1 MKKIFVPLLLT
12 CIFATK
18 SVSASIDVEE
28 LERLEKQGKY
38 QIALDLIEPWR
49 LENLQKEKAL
59 EVLLIQAKIYRK
71 QGRFEKA
78 ISTLEYIEENHYL
91 DTALVRTLNN
101 EKGICYR
108 RMSRLEE
115 AEKHYYRALKAAQEL
130 EDNTLIGLAYSNLG
144 TLYDHK
150 DQLAQAM
157 QFQLKAQSYLKGSD
171 DHSIKA
177 SNFYNLGDISVRL
190 NDYEQA
196 EIFFRWA
203 LAEDKKHGEI
213 VAIADSALRLSQVS
227 FKKENHVLAIENT
240 NEALKYLKQTTANEA
255 LSRAYHMLA
264 SSYIKLKQGEEA
276 LINAHLSLDF
286 ANKAQSSVQLI
297 YAHISV
303 SKAYLF
309 LEQPHLAENYV
320 LELARLVKEE
330 SHSPLMIQY
339 YEVAADLA
347 VQQGK
352 THEAFEFIQKALD
365 AHKVND
371 VKLNNQKAQTYRNS
385 ISSLV
390 QRQQLEVSE
399 KEKALAQSQLK
410 HNKFMQKALL
420 IAGLSA
426 LFICALLTYIYFI
439 KHRSANLA
447 AKLYQQNLKQKEKL
461 LADISHE
468 LRTPLSVLKLHIEA
482 LEHNLFDD
490 NNRAYAKINDKI
502 SQLNALITDVYQLSQ
517 AENNAIELN
526 EQIQCVRTLSE
537 NYSYD
542 IERMTESHNLE
553 FSSEISIPDGA
564 TITIDKP
571 KLDRVVT
578 NLCKNTCLYTDS
590 PGRVIFKMYQ
600 NKDHLNIE
608 LQDSSPTVTDEEIPK
623 LFERLYRV
631 ESSRSRATG
640 GSGLGL
646 SICKSLVELMSGNI
660 DIKRGSLGGLD
671 ISISLPIK

>member
-1 MKKIFVPLLLT
+1 MKKIFVPLLLA
-12 CIFATK
+12 CILSTQSA
-18 SVSASIDVEE
+18 SASIDVEE
-28 LERLEKQGKY
+28 LETLEKQGKY

-49 LENLQKEKAL
+49 LENLSQEKAL
-59 EVLLIQAKIYRK
+59 EVLLLQAKIYRK
-71 QGRFEKA
+71 QGRFEEA
-78 ISTLEYIEENHYL
+78 ISTLDYIEQNHYL
-91 DTALVRTLNN
+91 NTPLVRTLNN
-101 EKGICYR
+101 EKGINYR

-130 EDNTLIGLAYSNLG
+130 ENNTLIGLAYSNLG
-144 TLYDHK
+144 ALYDHK
-150 DQLAQAM
+150 NQLAQAM
-157 QFQLKAQSYLKGSD
+157 QFQLKAQGYLKGSD
-171 DHSIKA
+171 NHSIKA

-190 NDYEQA
+190 DDYEQA

-213 VAIADSALRLSQVS
+213 VAIADSALRLSHVS
-227 FKKENHVLAIENT
+227 FKKENYALAVENI
-240 NEALKYLKQTTANEA
+240 NEALKYLTQTNANES

-264 SSYIKLKQGEEA
+264 SSHMKLQQPDEA

-303 SKAYLF
+303 SKAYLS
-309 LEQPHLAENYV
+309 LKQPHLAQNYV
-320 LELARLVKEE
+320 TDLADLVVEE
-330 SHSPLMIQY
+330 THSPLAIHY

-347 VQQGK
+347 SQQK
-352 THEAFEFIQKALD
+352 KMDVAYAFLHKALI
-365 AHKVND
+365 ARKLND
-371 VKLNNQKAQTYRNS
+371 VRINNQRAQTFRNS

-399 KEKALAQSQLK
+399 KEKALAQSQLQ
-410 HNKFMQKALL
+410 HNKLMQKAWI

-426 LFICALLTYIYFI
+426 LFICVLLTYIYFI

-490 NNRAYAKINDKI
+490 NSRAYSKINDKI

-542 IERMTESHNLE
+542 IQRMTENHKLD
-553 FSSEISIPDGA
+553 FSREISIPEGA
-564 TITIDKP
+564 TINIDKP

-600 NKDHLNIE
+600 HKDYLNIE
-608 LQDSSPTVTDEEIPK
+608 FQDSSPTVTDEEIPK

>member
-1 MKKIFVPLLLT
+1 MKKIFVPLVLA
-12 CIFATK
+12 CIFSTQSA
-18 SVSASIDVEE
+18 SASIDVEE
-28 LERLEKQGKY
+28 LENLEKQGKY

-49 LENLQKEKAL
+49 LENLSEEKAL
-59 EVLLIQAKIYRK
+59 EVLLLQAKIYRK

-78 ISTLEYIEENHYL
+78 LSTLDYIEQNHYL
-91 DTALVRTLNN
+91 NTPLVRTLNN
-101 EKGICYR
+101 EKGINYR

-130 EDNTLIGLAYSNLG
+130 ENNTLIGLAYSNLG
-144 TLYDHK
+144 ALYDHK
-150 DQLAQAM
+150 NQLAQAM

-177 SNFYNLGDISVRL
+177 SNFYNLGDISVRMD
-190 NDYEQA
+190 DYEQA

-203 LAEDKKHGEI
+203 VAEDKKHGDV

-227 FKKENHVLAIENT
+227 FKQDNHVLAIENIT
-240 NEALKYLKQTTANEA
+240 EALRYLTQTNANQT
-255 LSRAYHMLA
+255 LSRAYHML
-264 SSYIKLKQGEEA
+264 SSSHIKLDQGKEA
-276 LINAHLSLDF
+276 LINAHLSLEF
-286 ANKAQSSVQLI
+286 ANKAQSRIQLI
-297 YAHISV
+297 YAYISV
-303 SKAYLF
+303 SKAYLH
-309 LEQPHLAENYV
+309 LKQPHLAKNFV
-320 LELARLVKEE
+320 SELKDLVEVE
-330 SHSPLMIQY
+330 DQPPLTLFY

-347 VQQGK
+347 AQQGRLEIAYTYIEQALNTHK
-352 THEAFEFIQKALD
+352 TIGVKLNTQKAL
-365 AHKVND
+365 
-371 VKLNNQKAQTYRNS
+371 TYRNS

-399 KEKALAQSQLK
+399 KEKALAQSQLQ
-410 HNKFMQKALL
+410 HNKLMQKAWI

-426 LFICALLTYIYFI
+426 LFICVLLTYIYFI
-439 KHRSANLA
+439 KHRAANLA

-490 NNRAYAKINDKI
+490 NSRAYSKINDKI

-542 IERMTESHNLE
+542 IQRMTESHKLD
-553 FSSEISIPDGA
+553 FSSDICIPEGA
-564 TITIDKP
+564 TINIDKP

-590 PGRVIFKMYQ
+590 PGRVVFKMYQ
-600 NKDHLNIE
+600 HKDHLNIE

-660 DIKRGSLGGLD
+660 DIKRGALGGLD

>member
-12 CIFATK
+12 YIFSAQ
-18 SVSASIDVEE
+18 SASASIDVEE
-28 LERLEKQGKY
+28 LENLEKQGKY

-49 LENLQKEKAL
+49 LENLSQEKAL
-59 EVLLIQAKIYRK
+59 EVLLLQAKIYRK
-71 QGRFEKA
+71 QGRYEKA
-78 ISTLEYIEENHYL
+78 ISTLDYIEQNHYL
-91 DTALVRTLNN
+91 NTPLVRTLNN
-101 EKGICYR
+101 EKGINYR

-115 AEKHYYRALKAAQEL
+115 AETHYYRALKAAQEL
-130 EDNTLIGLAYSNLG
+130 ENNTLIGLAYSNLG

-150 DQLAQAM
+150 NQLAQAM
-157 QFQLKAQSYLKGSD
+157 QFQLKAQDYLKGSD

-190 NDYEQA
+190 DDYEQA

-227 FKKENHVLAIENT
+227 FKKENHLLAIENI
-240 NEALKYLKQTTANEA
+240 NEALKYLTQTNANES
-255 LSRAYHMLA
+255 LSRAYHMLT
-264 SSYIKLKQGEEA
+264 SSHLKLQQPDEA
-276 LINAHLSLDF
+276 LVNAHLSLDF

-303 SKAYLF
+303 SKAYLS
-309 LEQPHLAENYV
+309 LQQPHLAQNYV
-320 LELARLVKEE
+320 TELADLVAEE
-330 SHSPLMIQY
+330 AHAPLAIHY
-339 YEVAADLA
+339 YEVAAELA
-347 VQQGK
+347 FQQK
-352 THEAFEFIQKALD
+352 KMDVAFSFIQKALN
-365 AHKVND
+365 ARRLND
-371 VKLNNQKAQTYRNS
+371 VKVNNQKAQTYRNS

-399 KEKALAQSQLK
+399 KEKALAQSQLQ
-410 HNKFMQKALL
+410 HNKLMQKAWI

-490 NNRAYAKINDKI
+490 NSRAYSKINDKI

-542 IERMTESHNLE
+542 IQRMTESHKLD
-553 FSSEISIPDGA
+553 FSSEINIPQGA
-564 TITIDKP
+564 TINIDKP

-600 NKDHLNIE
+600 HKEHLNIE

-646 SICKSLVELMSGNI
+646 SICKSLVELMSGSI
-660 DIKRGSLGGLD
+660 DIKRGTLGGLD
-671 ISISLPIK
+671 ISISIPIK